1 MANLSNPPRNA
12 IGDRAGPR
20 YALKTFQLTLRAC
33 EPGATVDS
41 PSAAVPVL
49 RQILSRLDADQEH
62 FILLALDTELH
73 VTGFKVVASG
83 GMEGVVVDRRVL
95 FRAALLLGATSV
107 IVAHNHPSGDCTP
120 SREDRALT
128 QQLVAAGRMLDL
140 HVHDHVILG
149 RDVYSFAQRG
159 ELS

>member
-1 MANLSNPPRNA
+1 MKPTTLPRNA

-20 YALKTFQLTLRAC
+20 YQLTTFRLTLRAA
-33 EPGATVDS
+33 EPCATVDS

-49 RQILSRLDADQEH
+49 RQILSQLDADQER
-62 FILLALDTELH
+62 FIVLALNTKLH
-73 VTGFKVVASG
+73 VTGFKVIASG
-83 GMEGVVVDRRVL
+83 GMAGVEVDRRVL

-107 IVAHNHPSGDCTP
+107 VVAHNHPSGDATP
-120 SREDRALT
+120 SAEDRALT
-128 QQLVAAGRMLDL
+128 RRLVAAGRMLDL
-140 HVHDHVILG
+140 QVHDRVILA

>member
-1 MANLSNPPRNA
+1 MNNLTNPPRNS

-41 PSAAVPVL
+41 PNAAVPVL
-49 RQILSRLDADQEH
+49 RQILARLDADQEH
-62 FILLALDTELH
+62 FIVLALDTMLQI
-73 VTGFKVVASG
+73 TGFKVASSG
-83 GMEGVVVDRRVL
+83 GMAGVVVDRRVL

-107 IVAHNHPSGDCTP
+107 IVAHNHPGGDCTP
-120 SREDRALT
+120 SVEDRALT

-140 HVHDHVILG
+140 QVHDHVILS
-149 RDVYSFAQRG
+149 RDIYSFAERR
-159 ELS
+159 ELR